1 MTAHDLQSE
10 GVREQI
16 GTANPLQSIGQA
28 LDPTPVATPMG
39 ATGTNKDGR
48 TELAWWGELGSA
60 QFGTRGGGKGSITT
74 SAAMVDLAGGVGTR
88 VGGGVGPLA
97 GDGGTSPPYERD
109 PT

>member
-48 TELAWWGELGSA
+48 TDLALVGGTRIGAVWDTGWGEGLDHDVGSDR
-60 QFGTRGGGKGSITT
+60 GPSRGG
-74 SAAMVDLAGGVGTR
+74 R
-88 VGGGVGPLA
+88 YEGGGRRRA
-97 GDGGTSPPYERD
+97 TRW
-109 PT
+109 